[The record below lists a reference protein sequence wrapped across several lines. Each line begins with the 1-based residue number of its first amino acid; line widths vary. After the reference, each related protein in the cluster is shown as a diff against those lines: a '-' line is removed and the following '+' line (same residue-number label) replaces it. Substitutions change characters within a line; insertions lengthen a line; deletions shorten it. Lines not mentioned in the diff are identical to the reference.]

1 MSGRIP
7 LPPPPPPVELRSW
20 PDREALLADRAK
32 AMTELH
38 RRSID
43 PKRLVLLW
51 LTAAGFALGWVFF
64 ATLLR
69 VVAEDPDVFSV
80 LFGAISGLLGVG
92 CMIPTGLVVGLGI
105 ARDAEI
111 RQRLWQWTALE
122 WDPVRD
128 TRFGSPV
135 LSLVWFIPSFL
146 LCASG
151 LWLSFAVPADA
162 KPGQDT
168 PADVALLMGLGFI
181 MWLTGLIGAAK
192 AVSHYRWAVRLVAAG
207 SAVGTRQQYATPQ
220 GGAHR

>member
-1 MSGRIP
+1 MSRRNP
-7 LPPPPPPVELRSW
+7 LPPPPPPVETRAW
-20 PDREALLADRAK
+20 PDHESLLADRAK

-64 ATLLR
+64 ATMLG
-69 VVAEDPDVFSV
+69 VVAEELDPFSI
-80 LFGAISGLLGVG
+80 LFGATTGLLGVG

-105 ARDAEI
+105 ARDTEI
-111 RQRLWQWTALE
+111 RRRLWQWTALD
-122 WDPVRD
+122 WDPARD
-128 TRFGSPV
+128 ARFGSPV

-151 LWLSFAVPADA
+151 LFLSFAVPADA
-162 KPGQDT
+162 RPGEDT
-168 PADVALLMGLGFI
+168 PAGVALLMGLGFI

-192 AVSHYRWAVRLVAAG
+192 AVSHYRWAVRLMAAG